1 MSETHPPRRTGQSIG
16 AVLAGIAAGVVLSLG
31 TDSAL
36 RAAGIF
42 APLGQQPPMSDQ
54 LFLLATAYRIVYGIV
69 GSYIIARLAPDR
81 PMLHVLVGGSIGFV
95 VSIVGA
101 VATWNHE
108 PPLGP
113 HWYSLALAVTALR
126 LVGRQAPPDAEWS
139 VALFVRNDCEDPL

>member
-1 MSETHPPRRTGQSIG
+1 MSETQPPRRPTQSVG

-42 APLGQQPPMSDQ
+42 PPLGQQPPMSDS
-54 LFLLATAYRIVYGIV
+54 LFLLATAYRVVYGV
-69 GSYIIARLAPDR
+69 AGSYIIARLAPNR
-81 PMLHVLVGGSIGFV
+81 PMRHALIGGALGLI
-95 VSIVGA
+95 VSTVGA

-113 HWYSLALAVTALR
+113 HWYSLALAVTALPCAW
-126 LVGRQAPPDAEWS
+126 LGGKLHLMQNAAS
-139 VALFVRNDCEDPL
+139 S

>member
-1 MSETHPPRRTGQSIG
+1 MSETHPPRSIGRSIG
-16 AVLAGIAAGVVLSLG
+16 AVLAGIAVGVILSLG

-42 APLGQQPPMSDQ
+42 SPLGHQPPMSDS
-54 LFLLATAYRIVYGIV
+54 LFLLASAYRIVYGVV
-69 GSYIIARLAPDR
+69 GSYIIARLAPNR
-81 PMLHVLVGGSIGFV
+81 PMRHALIGGALGLI

-113 HWYSLALAVTALR
+113 HWYSLALAVTALPCAW
-126 LVGRQAPPDAEWS
+126 LGGKLGLIQNAAS
-139 VALFVRNDCEDPL
+139 S

>member
-16 AVLAGIAAGVVLSLG
+16 AVLAGIAAG
-31 TDSAL
+31 
-36 RAAGIF
+36 IF

-54 LFLLATAYRIVYGIV
+54 LLLLATAYRIVYGIV

-81 PMLHVLVGGSIGFV
+81 PMLHALVGGGIGFA

-113 HWYSLALAVTALR
+113 HWYSLALAVTALPCAWLGGKLR
-126 LVGRQAPPDAEWS
+126 LMQNAS
-139 VALFVRNDCEDPL
+139 QS

>member
-36 RAAGIF
+36 RAAGIIP
-42 APLGQQPPMSDQ
+42 PLGQQPPMSDS
-54 LFLLATAYRIVYGIV
+54 LFLLATTYRIVYGIA

-81 PMLHVLVGGSIGFV
+81 PMRHALIGGAMGLV
-95 VSIVGA
+95 VSGVGV
-101 VATWNHE
+101 VAMWNHQ

-113 HWYSLALAVTALR
+113 HWYSLALAVTALPCAWLGGKLR
-126 LVGRQAPPDAEWS
+126 LMQNGA
-139 VALFVRNDCEDPL
+139 

>member
-31 TDSAL
+31 TD
-36 RAAGIF
+36 
-42 APLGQQPPMSDQ
+42 
-54 LFLLATAYRIVYGIV
+54 
-69 GSYIIARLAPDR
+69 IIARLAPDR
-81 PMLHVLVGGSIGFV
+81 PMLHALVGVGIGFA

-139 VALFVRNDCEDPL
+139 VALFVR

>member
-16 AVLAGIAAGVVLSLG
+16 AVLAGIAAG
-31 TDSAL
+31 
-36 RAAGIF
+36 IF

-54 LFLLATAYRIVYGIV
+54 LLLLATAYRIVYGIV

-81 PMLHVLVGGSIGFV
+81 PMLHALVGGGIGFA

-113 HWYSLALAVTALR
+113 HWYSLALAVTALPCAWLGGKLR
-126 LVGRQAPPDAEWS
+126 VMQNAS
-139 VALFVRNDCEDPL
+139 QS

>member
-1 MSETHPPRRTGQSIG
+1 MNETHPPRRTGASIG

-42 APLGQQPPMSDQ
+42 SPLGQQPPMSDS
-54 LFLLATAYRIVYGIV
+54 LFVLATAYRIVYGV
-69 GSYIIARLAPDR
+69 AGGYIIARLAPDR
-81 PMLHVLVGGSIGFV
+81 PMQHTLVGGGIGLV

-113 HWYSLALAVTALR
+113 RWYSLALAVTALPCAWLGGKLR
-126 LVGRQAPPDAEWS
+126 LMQNAS
-139 VALFVRNDCEDPL
+139 QS